1 MLGNPGEMGRA
12 KTDANAEKVRGIERP
27 CYIAPMIFTVCKN
40 ARPEQSL
47 AQDIM
52 LYRVAFP
59 HISSHEKEEKR
70 GKKAFNKKIKILKKF
85 WVPSPVRNCMVLD
98 QGITRY
104 PWQRMTKPVPSVVTS
119 QPESAHHE

>member
-27 CYIAPMIFTVCKN
+27 CYIAPMIFAVCKN

-59 HISSHEKEEKR
+59 HISSHEQEEKR
-70 GKKAFNKKIKILKKF
+70 GKKAFNKKNKNIKKVWGSLTCKKLYGF
-85 WVPSPVRNCMVLD
+85 GSGHHSVPVAKNDKTCSLCCDL
-98 QGITRY
+98 
-104 PWQRMTKPVPSVVTS
+104 
-119 QPESAHHE
+119 SA